1 LYSCWLKEY
10 PTKIQL
16 TARGSN
22 LDTEELLS
30 LKKAVQPNNFGGTE
44 NLFLPNNN
52 SQGDL
57 IPVILD
63 AVC

>member
-1 LYSCWLKEY
+1 
-10 PTKIQL
+10 L

-22 LDTEELLS
+22 LDTEELLC